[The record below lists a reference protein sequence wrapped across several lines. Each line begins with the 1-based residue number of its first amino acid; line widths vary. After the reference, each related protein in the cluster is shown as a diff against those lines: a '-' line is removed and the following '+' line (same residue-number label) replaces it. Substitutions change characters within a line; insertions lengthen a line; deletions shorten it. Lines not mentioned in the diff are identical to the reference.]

1 MIKMVAFLEM
11 EDGVKIKYEINGS
24 GKPVILIHGWTGGIG
39 NWMHQVPELSKNF
52 KVITYDSRG
61 HGESGKPE
69 KNLNLNWLARDL
81 KTIMQ
86 KLNLKKPVA
95 VGHSMGAAVLFE
107 YVKVYGDQDFSG
119 LSFIDMTPKLMC
131 TDDWKLGMGGALTCE
146 GCLFLLSQLFTN
158 AQENAE
164 STLIMGYRRGK
175 KLEDLDK
182 KEVETLRQMTL
193 NTSLLAAAA
202 FFVSMCI
209 NDYRDILPKIKVPVL
224 LAYAGDSQIQTP
236 GVGEYMKENIKN
248 SKLVIFEKSGHLLLY
263 EEPEK
268 LNNELKKFV
277 QSVQK

>member
-1 MIKMVAFLEM
+1 MVDFLEM

-24 GKPVILIHGWTGGIG
+24 GKAVILIHGWTGGTG
-39 NWMHQVPELSKNF
+39 NWMYQVPELSKHF
-52 KVITYDSRG
+52 KVITYDQRG

-119 LSFIDMTPKLMC
+119 LCFIDMTPKFVC
-131 TDDWKLGMGGALTCE
+131 SDDWKLGMGGALTYE
-146 GCLFLLSQLFTN
+146 GCLFLLSLLYTS
-158 AQENAE
+158 AQESAE
-164 STLIMGYRRGK
+164 SNLTMGYHRGK
-175 KLEDLDK
+175 RFEDVDK

-193 NTSLLAAAA
+193 STSLSAAAA
-202 FFVSMCI
+202 FLVSMCI
-209 NDYRDILPKIKVPVL
+209 NDYRDVLPKIKVPVL
-224 LAYAGDSQIQTP
+224 LAYAGDSQVQTP

-268 LNNELKKFV
+268 LNNELKKFI